1 MQSNRA
7 RAASWLGPWSLSVAE
22 VIQVA
27 LNKFTELISLQDH
40 ILIWVIQKDERTT
53 WRTDAFNTQRHEEL
67 WAEPIPLQPK
77 QASLFH
83 L

>member
-53 WRTDAFNTQRHEEL
+53 
-67 WAEPIPLQPK
+67 
-77 QASLFH
+77 
-83 L
+83 